1 MTHLVFTEDRIHE
14 PAVARQLNRNPPND
28 YRFARGSAK
37 RARRFAGRAARG
49 ARGLFSAML
58 EIITAAK
65 IRRIDRE
72 LRIRGV
78 RYDSVKLDGDR
89 FVADHDGRSGQ
100 R

>member
-14 PAVARQLNRNPPND
+14 PAVARQLNRNLPNG
-28 YRFARGSAK
+28 YRFGSSGK
-37 RARRFAGRAARG
+37 RMRRFAGRAARG
-49 ARGLFSAML
+49 ARGFFSTML

-65 IRRIDRE
+65 IRRIERE
-72 LRIRGV
+72 LRMRGV

-89 FVADHDGRSGQ
+89 FVADHDGRSGE